1 MANKLEELKD
11 KITTIING
19 FAWINNDGGIQ
30 IYTDYNDGL
39 SKQTIKDILR
49 AENPRDMFYEFLT
62 EWALDYEIQ
71 CGSDDLEKEIKNSLT
86 EEEVELF
93 GENSDEIWDFIRD
106 MTYFYYD
113 ENDFNE
119 EVKLNLMVD
128 CGNFNTDFT
137 EDNVL
142 NYYGNGNISPL
153 SSMLWLAKTQKK
165 AVKLRKA
172 CASIYRKDGNY
183 VTREV
188 HEDRFVESCI
198 QEFEN
203 LPSHMG
209 TLTFLLKIKLLDLFD
224 LIELQKR
231 EFDDNGK
238 YDLESCIQEFE
249 NLPSHM
255 GTLTFL
261 LKIKLLDLFD
271 LIELQKREFDDNG
284 KYDPRLNTKSKS
296 YIVIDKNTECG
307 LFDPWSGGGSVLEVR
322 LDNDVRL
329 PIKYA
334 LFTVDGVKTYG
345 YDVDEVYGLID
356 SCWSYGIKEIKE
368 IPMTAA

>member
-71 CGSDDLEKEIKNSLT
+71 YGSDDLEKEIKNSLT

-93 GENSDEIWDFIRD
+93 GENSDEIWDFIRG

-113 ENDFNE
+113 EDDFNE

-128 CGNFNTDFT
+128 CGNSNTDFT

-188 HEDRFVESCI
+188 HEDRFV
-198 QEFEN
+198 
-203 LPSHMG
+203 
-209 TLTFLLKIKLLDLFD
+209 
-224 LIELQKR
+224 
-231 EFDDNGK
+231 
-238 YDLESCIQEFE
+238 ESCIQEFE

-356 SCWSYGIKEIKE
+356 SCWSYGINEVKE

>member
-49 AENPRDMFYEFLT
+49 SEDPREMFYEFLA
-62 EWALDYEIQ
+62 EWASDYEIQ

-86 EEEVELF
+86 DGEIELF
-93 GENSDEIWDFIRD
+93 NENSDEIWDFIRD
-106 MTYFYYD
+106 RTYFYYD
-113 ENDFNE
+113 EDDFNE

-128 CGNFNTDFT
+128 CGNFNTDCT

-142 NYYGNGNISPL
+142 NYYGDGSISPL

-172 CASIYRKDGNY
+172 CASIYSKDGNY

-188 HEDRFVESCI
+188 HEDRFI
-198 QEFEN
+198 
-203 LPSHMG
+203 
-209 TLTFLLKIKLLDLFD
+209 
-224 LIELQKR
+224 
-231 EFDDNGK
+231 
-238 YDLESCIQEFE
+238 ESCIQEFE

-322 LDNDVRL
+322 LDNDVKL

-334 LFTVDGVKTYG
+334 LFTVDGAKTYG

>member
-1 MANKLEELKD
+1 MGNKLEELKD

-30 IYTDYNDGL
+30 IYKDYNDGL
-39 SKQTIKDILR
+39 SKQIIKDILR
-49 AENPRDMFYEFLT
+49 SENPRDMFYEFLT
-62 EWALDYEIQ
+62 EWASDYEIQ

-86 EEEVELF
+86 EEEEELF
-93 GENSDEIWDFIRD
+93 DENSDEIWDFIRD

-113 ENDFNE
+113 EDDFNE

-128 CGNFNTDFT
+128 CGNFNTDCT

-142 NYYGNGNISPL
+142 NYYGNGSISPL

-172 CASIYRKDGNY
+172 CASIYKKDGNY

-188 HEDRFVESCI
+188 HEDRFIESCI

-231 EFDDNGK
+231 EFDD
-238 YDLESCIQEFE
+238 S
-249 NLPSHM
+249 
-255 GTLTFL
+255 
-261 LKIKLLDLFD
+261 
-271 LIELQKREFDDNG
+271 G

-322 LDNDVRL
+322 LDNDVKL

>member
-49 AENPRDMFYEFLT
+49 AENPRDMFYEFLA
-62 EWALDYEIQ
+62 EWASDYEIQ
-71 CGSDDLEKEIKNSLT
+71 YGSDDLEKEIKNSLT

-128 CGNFNTDFT
+128 CGNFNTDCT

-142 NYYGNGNISPL
+142 NYYGNGSISPL

-172 CASIYRKDGNY
+172 CASIYQKDGNY

-188 HEDRFVESCI
+188 HEDRFI
-198 QEFEN
+198 
-203 LPSHMG
+203 
-209 TLTFLLKIKLLDLFD
+209 
-224 LIELQKR
+224 
-231 EFDDNGK
+231 
-238 YDLESCIQEFE
+238 ESCIQEFE

-368 IPMTAA
+368 IP

>member
-142 NYYGNGNISPL
+142 NYYGNGSISPL

-188 HEDRFVESCI
+188 HEDRFV
-198 QEFEN
+198 
-203 LPSHMG
+203 
-209 TLTFLLKIKLLDLFD
+209 
-224 LIELQKR
+224 
-231 EFDDNGK
+231 
-238 YDLESCIQEFE
+238 ESCIQEFE

>member
-1 MANKLEELKD
+1 MGNKLEELKD
-11 KITTIING
+11 KINTVING

-30 IYTDYNDGL
+30 IYKDYNDGL
-39 SKQTIKDILR
+39 SKQIIKDILR
-49 AENPRDMFYEFLT
+49 SENPRDMFYEFLT
-62 EWALDYEIQ
+62 EWASDYEIQ

-86 EEEVELF
+86 EEEEELF
-93 GENSDEIWDFIRD
+93 DENSDEIWDFIRD

-113 ENDFNE
+113 EDDFNE

-128 CGNFNTDFT
+128 CGNFNTDCT

-142 NYYGNGNISPL
+142 NYYGNGSISPL

-172 CASIYRKDGNY
+172 CASIYKKDGNY

-188 HEDRFVESCI
+188 HEDRFIESCI

-231 EFDDNGK
+231 EFDD
-238 YDLESCIQEFE
+238 S
-249 NLPSHM
+249 
-255 GTLTFL
+255 
-261 LKIKLLDLFD
+261 
-271 LIELQKREFDDNG
+271 G

-322 LDNDVRL
+322 LDNDVKL

>member
-1 MANKLEELKD
+1 
-11 KITTIING
+11 
-19 FAWINNDGGIQ
+19 
-30 IYTDYNDGL
+30 
-39 SKQTIKDILR
+39 
-49 AENPRDMFYEFLT
+49 MF
-62 EWALDYEIQ
+62 D
-71 CGSDDLEKEIKNSLT
+71 
-86 EEEVELF
+86 
-93 GENSDEIWDFIRD
+93 ENSDEILGFIRD
-106 MTYFYYD
+106 TTYFYYD
-113 ENDFNE
+113 EDDFNE

-238 YDLESCIQEFE
+238 YD
-249 NLPSHM
+249 
-255 GTLTFL
+255 
-261 LKIKLLDLFD
+261 
-271 LIELQKREFDDNG
+271 
-284 KYDPRLNTKSKS
+284 PRLNTKSKS

-307 LFDPWSGGGSVLEVR
+307 LFDPWSGGGSVFEVR

>member
-1 MANKLEELKD
+1 MGNKLEELKD
-11 KITTIING
+11 KINTVING

-30 IYTDYNDGL
+30 IYKDYNDGL
-39 SKQTIKDILR
+39 SKQIIKDILR
-49 AENPRDMFYEFLT
+49 SENPRDMFYEFLT
-62 EWALDYEIQ
+62 ERASDYEIQ

-86 EEEVELF
+86 EEEEELF
-93 GENSDEIWDFIRD
+93 DENFDEIWDFIRD

-113 ENDFNE
+113 EDDFNE

-128 CGNFNTDFT
+128 CGNFNTDCT

-142 NYYGNGNISPL
+142 NYYGNGSISPL

-172 CASIYRKDGNY
+172 CASIYKKDGNY

-188 HEDRFVESCI
+188 HEDRFIESCI

-231 EFDDNGK
+231 EFDD
-238 YDLESCIQEFE
+238 S
-249 NLPSHM
+249 
-255 GTLTFL
+255 
-261 LKIKLLDLFD
+261 
-271 LIELQKREFDDNG
+271 G

-322 LDNDVRL
+322 LDNDVKL

>member
-1 MANKLEELKD
+1 MGNKLEELKD

-30 IYTDYNDGL
+30 IYKDYNDGL
-39 SKQTIKDILR
+39 SKQIIKDILR
-49 AENPRDMFYEFLT
+49 SENPRDMFYEFLT
-62 EWALDYEIQ
+62 EWASDYEIQ

-86 EEEVELF
+86 EEEEELF
-93 GENSDEIWDFIRD
+93 DENFDEIWDFIRD

-113 ENDFNE
+113 EDDFNE

-128 CGNFNTDFT
+128 CGNFNTDCT

-142 NYYGNGNISPL
+142 NYYGNGSISPL
-153 SSMLWLAKTQKK
+153 SSMLWLSKKQKK

-172 CASIYRKDGNY
+172 CASIYKKDGNY

-188 HEDRFVESCI
+188 HEDRFIESCI

-231 EFDDNGK
+231 EFD
-238 YDLESCIQEFE
+238 EE
-249 NLPSHM
+249 
-255 GTLTFL
+255 
-261 LKIKLLDLFD
+261 
-271 LIELQKREFDDNG
+271 G

-296 YIVIDKNTECG
+296 YIVIDKNTQCG
-307 LFDPWSGGGSVLEVR
+307 LFDPWNGSGSVFDIK
-322 LDNDVRL
+322 LDNDVKL

-334 LFTVDGVKTYG
+334 VFTVDGVKTYG
-345 YDVDEVYGLID
+345 YDVDEVYELID
-356 SCWSYGIKEIKE
+356 SCWSYGIKEVKE
-368 IPMTAA
+368 NSFTAA

>member
-49 AENPRDMFYEFLT
+49 AENPRDMFYEFLA
-62 EWALDYEIQ
+62 EWASDYEIQ
-71 CGSDDLEKEIKNSLT
+71 YGSDDLEKEIKNSLT

-106 MTYFYYD
+106 MTYFYYN

-142 NYYGNGNISPL
+142 NHYGNGSISPL

-188 HEDRFVESCI
+188 HEDRFV
-198 QEFEN
+198 
-203 LPSHMG
+203 
-209 TLTFLLKIKLLDLFD
+209 
-224 LIELQKR
+224 
-231 EFDDNGK
+231 
-238 YDLESCIQEFE
+238 ESCIQEFE

>member
-1 MANKLEELKD
+1 MGNKLEELKD
-11 KITTIING
+11 KINTVING

-30 IYTDYNDGL
+30 IYKDYNDGL
-39 SKQTIKDILR
+39 SKQIIKDILR
-49 AENPRDMFYEFLT
+49 SENPRDMFYEFLT
-62 EWALDYEIQ
+62 EWASDYEIQ

-86 EEEVELF
+86 EEEVRLF
-93 GENSDEIWDFIRD
+93 DENFDEIWDFIRD

-113 ENDFNE
+113 EDDFNE

-128 CGNFNTDFT
+128 CGNFNTDCT

-142 NYYGNGNISPL
+142 NYYGNGSISPL

-165 AVKLRKA
+165 AIKLRKA
-172 CASIYRKDGNY
+172 CASIYKKDGNY

-188 HEDRFVESCI
+188 YEDRFIESCI

-231 EFDDNGK
+231 EFDD
-238 YDLESCIQEFE
+238 S
-249 NLPSHM
+249 
-255 GTLTFL
+255 
-261 LKIKLLDLFD
+261 
-271 LIELQKREFDDNG
+271 G

-322 LDNDVRL
+322 LDNDVKL